1 MKCGEWS
8 EEEGKWREV
17 RCERE
22 GSIRSVY
29 VLF

>member
-1 MKCGEWS
+1 MKCGEWR
-8 EEEGKWREV
+8 EEGKTREV